1 MLPSVFRIVLG
12 FSLGA
17 NLFFYFRL
25 VLNKFDIRHLHFR
38 RRRNQEE
45 KRKNQTCRHQCD
57 VKQIRP
63 TRRLRHVHDG
73 IGIYLLALNNRGMV
87 VGVAHTE
94 RRKREKQTDDNHRRR
109 IAQAEVHH
117 AGDKLFVRLHIEAER
132 KGIQRLQQRLV
143 EHQSQEDQE
152 VDESNRQEE
161 HALPRLAVVELT

>member
-1 MLPSVFRIVLG
+1 
-12 FSLGA
+12 
-17 NLFFYFRL
+17 
-25 VLNKFDIRHLHFR
+25 
-38 RRRNQEE
+38 
-45 KRKNQTCRHQCD
+45 
-57 VKQIRP
+57 
-63 TRRLRHVHDG
+63 
-73 IGIYLLALNNRGMV
+73 MV